1 VHKWKPEEEIAVIG
15 EMAAAFTAY
24 PEGKTPEG
32 AELYATYMTG
42 AQGAYC
48 VWKAPNGAV
57 LERLFDQHLPT
68 LKKGTEFV
76 PVIQS
81 FPPTIEW
88 DVSLYQAIVKMAS
101 K

>member
-1 VHKWKPEEEIAVIG
+1 VHKWKPEDEIAVLG
-15 EMAAAFTAY
+15 EIAAGFAAY
-24 PEGKTPEG
+24 PEGKLPEG
-32 AELYATYMTG
+32 LELCATYMTG
-42 AQGAYC
+42 TQGAFC

-88 DVSLYQAIVKMAS
+88 VVSLYQAYVKGAS